1 MNARLLFMLSFLLK
15 TRNKNTAQKNPSEPR
30 LIANLRRYFADFPYL
45 RSFPNRPEVSNLGDL
60 LRLLVRSIMKK
71 LFTPFGFQGLIAT
84 LPKIIHVRVTK
95 WPFFISNRKKH
106 TNVFFFAFS
115 NWFISGV
122 FTTHRMRVS
131 NKLERKDN
139 FSQSYD

>member
-1 MNARLLFMLSFLLK
+1 MSSFLLK

-84 LPKIIHVRVTK
+84 LAKIIHV
-95 WPFFISNRKKH
+95 N
-106 TNVFFFAFS
+106 
-115 NWFISGV
+115 
-122 FTTHRMRVS
+122 
-131 NKLERKDN
+131 
-139 FSQSYD
+139 

>member
-84 LPKIIHVRVTK
+84 LAKIIHVRVTK
-95 WPFFISNRKKH
+95 
-106 TNVFFFAFS
+106 
-115 NWFISGV
+115 
-122 FTTHRMRVS
+122 
-131 NKLERKDN
+131 
-139 FSQSYD
+139 

>member
-1 MNARLLFMLSFLLK
+1 MKLLCIRFLIK
-15 TRNKNTAQKNPSEPR
+15 DKKENKNTENPSEPR

-84 LPKIIHVRVTK
+84 LAKIIHVRVTK
-95 WPFFISNRKKH
+95 
-106 TNVFFFAFS
+106 
-115 NWFISGV
+115 
-122 FTTHRMRVS
+122 
-131 NKLERKDN
+131 
-139 FSQSYD
+139 